1 MTVQMTVRLSDESAA
16 YIDELVSRGQVAS
29 RAAALDK
36 LVRRQRRRE
45 AAERDARIYAEL
57 RKTMTDEE
65 KQSERSWGVWATDN
79 AAKVWGD
86 LD

>member
-1 MTVQMTVRLSDESAA
+1 MGVQMTVRLSDESAA
-16 YIDELVSRGQVAS
+16 YIDGLVKNGQSPS

-45 AAERDARIYAEL
+45 AAERDAMIYAEM
-57 RKTMTDEE
+57 RANMTNEE
-65 KQSERSWGVWATDN
+65 KQEERTWGEWATAN
-79 AAKVWGD
+79 AAKVWSH